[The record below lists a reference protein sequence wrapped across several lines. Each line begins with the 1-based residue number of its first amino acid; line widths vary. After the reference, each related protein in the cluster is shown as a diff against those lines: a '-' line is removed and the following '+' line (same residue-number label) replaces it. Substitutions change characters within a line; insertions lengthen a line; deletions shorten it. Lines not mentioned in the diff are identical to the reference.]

1 MVKIIVTYDG
11 LIQQELSFGKPRI
24 TIGRRPSN
32 DLVID
37 HLTVSGQHAAIDT
50 SLQGS
55 FILDLGSTNGTM
67 INGQPIKKHM
77 LQNSDVIEIG
87 KYKLHITLE
96 PERAASP
103 APVPS
108 KAGSAQGVLPASGV
122 ALPIAKIKV
131 LTGANAGRE
140 LVLNKPVTTLGSPG
154 VLVAAIT
161 RQQQAYYIAHVE
173 GSTFPKV
180 NEQFIDTQP
189 VPLKDGDVIDFSGT
203 RMAFCL
209 E

>member
-11 LIQQELSFGKPRI
+11 LIQQELSLVKPRI

-77 LQNSDVIEIG
+77 LQNSDVIDIG
-87 KYKLHITLE
+87 KYKLHVTLE
-96 PERAASP
+96 PEQVASP
-103 APVPS
+103 APVLP
-108 KAGSAQGVLPASGV
+108 KPNLAQASGST
-122 ALPIAKIKV
+122 LPIAKIKV
-131 LTGANAGRE
+131 LTGANSGRE

-173 GSTFPKV
+173 GSTFPRV

-203 RMAFCL
+203 RMEFCL
-209 E
+209 IT

>member
-11 LIQQELSFGKPRI
+11 LIQQELSLVKPRI

-50 SLQGS
+50 SSQGS

-77 LQNSDVIEIG
+77 LQNSDVIDIG
-87 KYKLHITLE
+87 KYKLHVTLE
-96 PERAASP
+96 PEQVASP
-103 APVPS
+103 APVSP
-108 KAGSAQGVLPASGV
+108 KQNLAQASSS
-122 ALPIAKIKV
+122 ALPTGKIKV
-131 LTGANAGRE
+131 LTGANSGRE

-161 RQQQAYYIAHVE
+161 RQEQAYYIAHVE
-173 GSTFPKV
+173 GSTFPKL

-203 RMAFCL
+203 RMEFCL
-209 E
+209 A

>member
-1 MVKIIVTYDG
+1 MVNIIVTYNG
-11 LIQQELSFGKPRI
+11 LIQQELSLVKPRI

-77 LQNSDVIEIG
+77 LQNDDIIDIG
-87 KYKLHITLE
+87 KYKLRVKLE
-96 PERAASP
+96 PDQ
-103 APVPS
+103 PVR
-108 KAGSAQGVLPASGV
+108 Q
-122 ALPIAKIKV
+122 ALPPLSANSLQAISALPPAKIKV

-161 RQQQAYYIAHVE
+161 RQQDAYYIAHVE
-173 GSTFPKV
+173 GSAFPKV
-180 NEQFIDTQP
+180 NERIIDTQP
-189 VPLKDGDVIDFSGT
+189 LRLANGDVIDFSGT
-203 RMAFCL
+203 RMEFSL
-209 E
+209 GS

>member
-1 MVKIIVTYDG
+1 MVKIIVTYNG
-11 LIQQELSFGKPRI
+11 LIQQELGFSKPRI

-32 DLVID
+32 DVVID
-37 HLTVSGQHAAIDT
+37 HLTVSGQHAAVDST
-50 SLQGS
+50 SQGS

-77 LQNSDVIEIG
+77 LQSDDVIDIG
-87 KYKLHITLE
+87 KYKLHFKLE
-96 PERAASP
+96 ADQAGSQPPAAPAASP
-103 APVPS
+103 AH
-108 KAGSAQGVLPASGV
+108 ADGAALPA
-122 ALPIAKIKV
+122 AKIKV

-140 LVLNKPVTTLGSPG
+140 LVLSKPVTTLGSPG

-180 NEQFIDTQP
+180 NEQFIATQP
-189 VPLKDGDVIDFSGT
+189 VQLANGDVIDFSGT
-203 RMAFCL
+203 RMEFCL
-209 E
+209 G

>member
-1 MVKIIVTYDG
+1 MVKIIVTYNG
-11 LIQQELSFGKPRI
+11 LIQQELSLLKPRI

-32 DLVID
+32 DVVID

-77 LQNSDVIEIG
+77 LQNDDVIDIG
-87 KYKLHITLE
+87 KYKLRVKLE
-96 PERAASP
+96 PDQPVRQALPPLKANSLQSAA
-103 APVPS
+103 A
-108 KAGSAQGVLPASGV
+108 LPA
-122 ALPIAKIKV
+122 AKIKV

-161 RQQQAYYIAHVE
+161 RQEHGYYIAHVE
-173 GSTFPKV
+173 GAAFPKV
-180 NEQFIDTQP
+180 NERAIDGQP
-189 VPLKDGDVIDFSGT
+189 MRLTDGDVIDFSGT
-203 RMAFCL
+203 RMAFSL
-209 E
+209 EAA